1 MRKLERKEQC
11 FKNLEA
17 PSGNKKMASG
27 LHHTATTK
35 YPCCVPTLGDSEGAS
50 CVGLAATKLQSIF
63 RLTNENFLIFCN
75 KIQYTTTHL

>member
-1 MRKLERKEQC
+1 MAFPIPDDPPVIKIILYIIV
-11 FKNLEA
+11 
-17 PSGNKKMASG
+17 KKMASY